1 MLENENVV
9 CSADTG
15 WRVVNSGGR
24 SNNGLSAGA
33 VYWNANNDSSN
44 ANANIGSHLSFF
56 NQFRAIPYLLVK
68 HKKWDYCVGSFLSKT
83 QPQQKQ
89 NINLFI

>member
-15 WRVVNSGGR
+15 WQVVNSGGR
-24 SNNGLSAGA
+24 SNNGLSTGA

-44 ANANIGSHLSFF
+44 ANANIGSHLSFLINF
-56 NQFRAIPYLLVK
+56 GQYLTS
-68 HKKWDYCVGSFLSKT
+68 W
-83 QPQQKQ
+83 
-89 NINLFI
+89 